1 MLDTNVTRKE
11 IAVLDERRERLL
23 GLPASILAMPLMAA
37 VAHADGNG
45 EPLVERF
52 DTVGDMLRAASRDH
66 LTVPYIGKRKLS
78 RLYATLEGMMPKHV
92 QPHAVSVQPDAV
104 SVQPSDAS
112 ITDAINGKE
121 GHSESA
127 RQTEDT
133 PVIQREVARL
143 VQIED
148 ALADTP
154 APDGGTRSPAAIMTQ
169 ALAIYARMG
178 SMDFCDGIEG
188 ALENH
193 ASALRS

>member
-11 IAVLDERRERLL
+11 IAALDERREHLL
-23 GLPASILAMPLMAA
+23 GLPSSILAMPLMAA

-45 EPLVERF
+45 EPLVGRF
-52 DTVGDMLRAASRDH
+52 DTVGDMLQQGARDH
-66 LTVPYIGKRKLS
+66 LTVPYIGKKKLS
-78 RLYATLEGMMPKHV
+78 RLYATLETMMPKRV
-92 QPHAVSVQPDAV
+92 EAETPNPPSGNDRNLTAGGGAEQPWERVRRS
-104 SVQPSDAS
+104 
-112 ITDAINGKE
+112 
-121 GHSESA
+121 
-127 RQTEDT
+127 EDT
-133 PVIQREVARL
+133 PTIRREVARL

-169 ALAIYARMG
+169 ALAIYARMA
-178 SMDFCDGIEG
+178 SMDFCDGIAG